1 MNPPLL
7 RPALPPLRQPP
18 CDGAAGLPPC
28 PQAAAV
34 RADFAWHRRLYDV
47 ATFATFDNADV
58 ETMQQ
63 VLLMAGIPPG
73 HVERIMITV
82 RACQDKELRHEKG
95 ASPPKSDY
103 GKQMPLLQN
112 LRDEV
117 RALKEQLLAACIKAT
132 EQELI
137 TLEEHGK
144 WKQSSKEEHTTLRA
158 KSDALVAVKKHL
170 GAEAKKRE
178 AAERAAAAAQQAAQQ
193 AADAARNAIEESKMR
208 ANTRAKSVRRENDE
222 LREQMEALR
231 VSLETEVTRA
241 DAAEKRAAA
250 AEMALRVHEPY
261 EEPPPVFASSR
272 VACVRFAKK

>member
-1 MNPPLL
+1 M
-7 RPALPPLRQPP
+7 
-18 CDGAAGLPPC
+18 
-28 PQAAAV
+28 
-34 RADFAWHRRLYDV
+34 

-95 ASPPKSDY
+95 ASPLKSDY

-117 RALKEQLLAACIKAT
+117 RALKEQLRAACIKAT

-193 AADAARNAIEESKMR
+193 AADAARNAIEESNMR
-208 ANTRAKSVRRENDE
+208 AKEESNTRAKSVRRENDE
-222 LREQMEALR
+222 LREQMQALR

-272 VACVRFAKK
+272 VAACVSLKSEIS